1 MMYAMVCKQF
11 RKEETRFWFCQKRC
25 FVMPVSAKQ
34 IIPVTEGIRKDE

>member
-11 RKEETRFWFCQKRC
+11 RKEEERFWLRC